1 MRTDK
6 HVLSDHKSSGNYISG
21 IDGLRAVAVLAVI
34 AYHLQLPVA
43 KGGLLGVTIFFVI
56 SGFLITRIL
65 ITEIES
71 TGTIDLKNFW
81 IRRIRRLLPAILTM
95 AVALIFVSA
104 VFNRVIFTKACSDL
118 LSAVFLLQ

>member
-43 KGGLLGVTIFFVI
+43 KGGLLGVTIFFVKFCKKSTDFSFI
-56 SGFLITRIL
+56 SDCPVDPNDRFGEQNVSMQVKT
-65 ITEIES
+65 TQ
-71 TGTIDLKNFW
+71 
-81 IRRIRRLLPAILTM
+81 LTPK
-95 AVALIFVSA
+95 S
-104 VFNRVIFTKACSDL
+104 K
-118 LSAVFLLQ
+118 